1 MDLTGKQVLVAGLG
15 KSGIAAG
22 ALLKKMG
29 CMVCLFDGNEK
40 FDRSAWEKTYPV
52 FSDCPLWIGEL
63 PDAAV
68 QEMELAVVS
77 PGIPLDTP
85 AILKLQAVGVP
96 VVGEAELAYRF
107 EKGRVAAITGT
118 NGKTTTTTL
127 VGEILK
133 KCYPEVFVVGNI
145 GIPYTS
151 IVEKTTE
158 QTVTVTEISSFQLE
172 TMETF
177 HPSVS
182 AILNI
187 TPDHLDRHHTME
199 AYIRAKESIT
209 KCQTKEDTCVLNYE
223 DEILRKFA
231 ETLKVNVLFFSSK
244 RPLEEGIYL
253 QENTIWIAG
262 KETERQRLIDVGEL
276 KLLGIHNYENVM
288 AASGTALCM
297 GAPIDVVQ
305 RVLKEFWGVKHR
317 IEFVTEKSGVVY
329 YNDSK
334 GTNPDAAIKGIQA
347 MSRPTLLIG
356 GGYDKGSDYTEWIQS
371 FDGKVKYLVL
381 LGVTKEKIAETA
393 RKCGFDNIIMTES
406 LEEAVKV
413 CAENAESGDAV
424 LLSPACASWGDFK
437 DYTQRGELF
446 RQYVMELPE

>member
-1 MDLTGKQVLVAGLG
+1 M
-15 KSGIAAG
+15 
-22 ALLKKMG
+22 
-29 CMVCLFDGNEK
+29 
-40 FDRSAWEKTYPV
+40 
-52 FSDCPLWIGEL
+52 
-63 PDAAV
+63 
-68 QEMELAVVS
+68 
-77 PGIPLDTP
+77 
-85 AILKLQAVGVP
+85 
-96 VVGEAELAYRF
+96 
-107 EKGRVAAITGT
+107 
-118 NGKTTTTTL
+118 
-127 VGEILK
+127 
-133 KCYPEVFVVGNI
+133 
-145 GIPYTS
+145 
-151 IVEKTTE
+151 
-158 QTVTVTEISSFQLE
+158 TEISSFQLE

-317 IEFVTEKSGVVY
+317 IEFVRDLHGVLY

-334 GTNPDAAIKGIQA
+334 ATNPDAAIRGIGS
-347 MSRPTLLIG
+347 MNRKTLLIG
-356 GGYDKGSDYTEWIQS
+356 GGYDKNLEFDAWIES
-371 FDGKVKYLVL
+371 FDGKVKCLLLIGQIRSQSAQGNMVL
-381 LGVTKEKIAETA
+381 RILY
-393 RKCGFDNIIMTES
+393 
-406 LEEAVKV
+406 AVIH
-413 CAENAESGDAV
+413 
-424 LLSPACASWGDFK
+424 
-437 DYTQRGELF
+437 
-446 RQYVMELPE
+446 